1 MTGSARDLLGGYVF
15 GTLTREEEEKL
26 LQASMEDQELFDAL
40 VEEEPLRELLA
51 DRAVRRD
58 VLAVLEKPSRWE
70 RVVAFFRRPPTWVDL
85 ATAAA
90 VVLAAVVFV
99 RSSWQPAPQGA
110 ASATAVYEQLFAL
123 SPRVA
128 TPARLDV
135 VEPPRGDLPG
145 TLAVTVEAESAVL
158 VLERQADGSI
168 VPLFPPTAR
177 ERLVRPGERL
187 TVPTSLTSLPTRV
200 RLVVFP
206 PDVDPLSL
214 EPGALR
220 ALEGRLTIVEREI
233 APGGSSR

>member
-26 LQASMEDQELFDAL
+26 LQASLQDQELFDAL
-40 VEEEPLRELLA
+40 VEQEPLRALLA
-51 DRAVRRD
+51 DRTVRREA
-58 VLAVLEKPSRWE
+58 LAVLERPSRWE
-70 RVVAFFRRPPTWVDL
+70 RVQAFFRRPPTWVDL
-85 ATAAA
+85 ATTTA
-90 VVLAAVVFV
+90 VVLTAVVLV

-110 ASATAVYEQLFAL
+110 ALTTAVYEQLFAL
-123 SPRVA
+123 PPRVA
-128 TPARLDV
+128 TPAQLDV

-145 TLAVTVEAESAVL
+145 TLGVEVAAESTVL
-158 VLERQADGSI
+158 VLEQQADGSI
-168 VPLFPPTAR
+168 VPLFPATAR
-177 ERLVRPGERL
+177 PRLVQPGERL
-187 TVPTSLTSLPTRV
+187 TIPTSATSLPARV

-206 PDVDPLSL
+206 PDVDPSSL